1 MPSPFG
7 EPPIDI
13 NLGENH
19 TPRNNATVVCMF
31 GLAATAVA
39 LRVIARVRVQHA
51 PIAADDWFIFAAMLP
66 VMATLVCTVLG
77 GTYGLGRHAW
87 VVPLDNVIVVMQVL
101 FAYVLIYI
109 FTIPLIK
116 MSIICFYRRIFGMN
130 AAMWFC
136 IFLTLGYCVAC
147 TITFLSC
154 CRPLSY
160 YWTQYR
166 DSSGGKCVFD
176 LYSFYIGNAV
186 ANVVTDV
193 IILLVPIPLIWKLQM
208 RTTLKVMISSI
219 FILGGFVCIA
229 SLVRIYF
236 MTFLKSSVDI
246 TWIMGDVFIWSSVE
260 PCVGILCACLPT
272 IRPLLRSAFRRLLGS
287 LKAEQTF
294 GPSSS
299 DADVNE
305 LHHRQLFERPVSI
318 GHCSPLEATL
328 NSGDKEMV
336 LLKSVTN
343 VEVI

>member
-1 MPSPFG
+1 MRPLQYPKQSVMPSPFG

-39 LRVIARVRVQHA
+39 LRVIARVKVQHA

-66 VMATLVCTVLG
+66 VMATLVCTVL
-77 GTYGLGRHAW
+77 
-87 VVPLDNVIVVMQVL
+87 DNVIAVVQVL
-101 FAYVLIYI
+101 FAYVLIYV

-116 MSIICFYRRIFGMN
+116 MSIICFYRRIF
-130 AAMWFC
+130 
-136 IFLTLGYCVAC
+136 
-147 TITFLSC
+147 
-154 CRPLSY
+154 
-160 YWTQYR
+160 
-166 DSSGGKCVFD
+166 
-176 LYSFYIGNAV
+176 V

-294 GPSSS
+294 GPSNS
-299 DADVNE
+299 DENVNE

-328 NSGDKEMV
+328 SSGDREMV
-336 LLKSVTN
+336 LYKSVTN
-343 VEVI
+343 VEVIGSFRGVTTDEDFDKNPLSIKVRKEFQWKVERE